1 MSHSPPPSTSSSNFQ
16 AIFNNAL
23 KAYERRTKKDLLAHP
38 LAAQLQTCD
47 SHSSILIV
55 LQQQVQELNQSQ
67 SSNERLTK
75 WLDPTVKVLST
86 FSDTLG
92 QGVSLVCLTISTRPR
107 SAFSYLF
114 YRYSRPRKRSLPES
128 VSFFQCVSF
137 LIPSF
142 GPS

>member
-1 MSHSPPPSTSSSNFQ
+1 MPHTPPTSTSSSNFQ

-75 WLDPTVKVLST
+75 WLDPTVKVL
-86 FSDTLG
+86 
-92 QGVSLVCLTISTRPR
+92 
-107 SAFSYLF
+107 
-114 YRYSRPRKRSLPES
+114 
-128 VSFFQCVSF
+128 
-137 LIPSF
+137 IPSQRHSEKVF
-142 GPS
+142 SPAKTIFVGIGVLLSAAKDVRAGQELFLRCSSA

>member
-1 MSHSPPPSTSSSNFQ
+1 MSHTPPTSTSSSNFQ
-16 AIFNNAL
+16 TIFNNAL

-47 SHSSILIV
+47 LHSSILIV

-67 SSNERLTK
+67 CNNERLTK
-75 WLDPTVKVLST
+75 WLDPTVKVLHT
-86 FSDTLG
+86 FSETVG
-92 QGVSLVCLTISTRPR
+92 GGVSLVCLTISMRPR
-107 SAFSYLF
+107 SAFSNLF

-128 VSFFQCVSF
+128 VSFFQYVSF